1 MNVIGRLTRNA
12 EVRNLPKDKKVVNF
26 SIATNDNYRNK
37 QGDRIEHTTY
47 FECSYWISEKVA
59 DLLTIGTLVELHGRA
74 YATAWI
80 GKDGE
85 PHAGMNFHTS
95 QIKIHDGGKKNE
107 NSTVKF
113 QDKAVKTKSKSIAND
128 TNKDDDLPF

>member
-1 MNVIGRLTRNA
+1 MNVIGRLTGNA

-37 QGDRIEHTTY
+37 QGEKIEQTTY

-59 DLLTIGTLVELHGRA
+59 DLLTKGTLVELNGRA

-95 QIKIHDGGKKNE
+95 
-107 NSTVKF
+107 
-113 QDKAVKTKSKSIAND
+113 
-128 TNKDDDLPF
+128 